1 MKSNLKKTFITLIC
15 LLLAFSTLFLFAG
28 CALNV
33 AAEELSAGYRRASAQ
48 NEEIGDGFTRVCADF
63 SVALAKAALADKT
76 GGGVSPISALYCLG
90 LIAEGTSG
98 DTRAS
103 LERALGTD
111 VSSLARGLRAFGD
124 ALYSG
129 KDCKVQ
135 LANSLWINDID
146 RFTVNEQFLQNNADY
161 YDAQVY
167 RANFDDRTV
176 KDLNNWVKKN
186 TDGMIDK
193 IIDSFDENDL
203 MYLVNT
209 LLFDAK
215 WENKYESGD
224 VKNATFNNYNGTTS
238 SVKMLHSEESRYVSD
253 ENAQGFLK
261 EYAGRGSSPRY
272 VNYAFLGLLPNEGVD
287 VYEYLASL
295 DGEKWTAL
303 MNSWSGENVKAGIPE
318 FTVQSDIKLK
328 KILSDMGYAE
338 LFDVNADLSA
348 LGSTPDGIYLS
359 DMQQKLKIEV
369 DRNGTKAAAVTW
381 GVVGGKAI
389 NFKEHRVILDRPFI
403 YAIVDLQT
411 GLPLFFGVQSNFY

>member
-1 MKSNLKKTFITLIC
+1 MKSTLKKAAVSAVG
-15 LLLAFSTLFLFAG
+15 LLLVISTLFLFAG
-28 CALNV
+28 CALRIN
-33 AAEELSAGYRRASAQ
+33 AEELSAGYRRTSPQ
-48 NEEIGDGFTRVCADF
+48 NTNIDDDFTRVCADF
-63 SVALAKAALADKT
+63 SIALAKAALADKT
-76 GGGVSPISALYCLG
+76 TGGVSPISALYCLG

-98 DTRAS
+98 DTRAA
-103 LERALGTD
+103 LERALGAD
-111 VSSLARGLRAFGD
+111 VSSLSQGLQAFGD

-135 LANSLWINDID
+135 LANSLWIKDVD

-193 IIDSFDENDL
+193 IIDRFDDNDL
-203 MYLVNT
+203 MYLINT

-215 WENKYESGD
+215 WENKYESDD
-224 VKNATFNNYNGTTS
+224 VKDATFANYNGTTS
-238 SVKMLHSEESRYVSD
+238 SVKMLYSEESRYIAGD
-253 ENAQGFLK
+253 GAQGFLK
-261 EYAGRGSSPRY
+261 EYTGHGSSPRY
-272 VNYAFLGLLPNEGVD
+272 TDYAFLGLLPDEGVD

-295 DGEKWTAL
+295 DGEKWSAL
-303 MNSWSGENVKAGIPE
+303 LDGAVSEGCKAGIPE
-318 FTVQSDIKLK
+318 FSVQSDVKLK
-328 KILSDMGYAE
+328 EILSEMGYAE
-338 LFDVNADLSA
+338 LFDVNADFSA
-348 LGSTPDGIYLS
+348 LGSTPEGIYLS

-381 GVVGGKAI
+381 GVMTNKAI
-389 NFKEHRVILDRPFI
+389 NVERHTVILDRPFI

-411 GLPLFFGVQSNFY
+411 GLPLFIGVQSNFN